1 MKKLIAFII
10 VMLNLIVTSY
20 GQQPKRPN
28 VIIVL
33 SDDQGY
39 GDFSCNG
46 NPVLQTPALD
56 QLAQEA
62 IQFSDF
68 HVSPYCTPTRGQLL
82 SGMDALH
89 NKAATVGAG
98 RNTMRHDIQ
107 TMPEIFRQ
115 NGYRTGIFGKWH
127 LGDNYPDR
135 PMDRGFEKA
144 VWIRG
149 WGLLSESEYDN
160 DYYRTRYMDGNQTIQ
175 SEKYCTDLWFDE
187 AMKWM
192 GEISDQNKPFFVY
205 LPTNAPHGPF
215 HAPKEDY
222 NFYKNK
228 VSDSATAGFFG
239 MLRNIDNNMARLNQW
254 LIDRRLKENTIIIYM
269 NDNGGT
275 GGVNVYNAGMRGK
288 KGEVYEG
295 GHRAV
300 CFFRWPAGK
309 LGTGRTITAATQVQD
324 LLPTFID
331 LLKFKSPVQTK
342 PFDGVSLVPLLKQ
355 KGALK
360 DRMFVVQY
368 GGSSHPEKY
377 FSCVAWNQWRLVG
390 NNELYNIRSDPAQQ
404 HNIAKEHPEKLQQ
417 MLAVYN
423 KWWDANEKEMD
434 QFVPIVIGAPQ
445 QSSVVLTA
453 DFWANGDYVNTQ
465 WKVAQVQ
472 GPPAGGT
479 WHIKV
484 EQEGWYKAELSRW
497 PFHLNQALNTAG
509 ITQAVGG
516 TPLRT
521 GKSLPVEEGCLS
533 VNERTPV
540 TAVKKNAQATLI
552 EMTVKLSA
560 KDNTLRAWFRDGKG
574 KDLCGSYY
582 LRLTPIT
589 DESLLQSRKN
599 NTCYLELQT
608 GLESISIIN

>member
-1 MKKLIAFII
+1 MKKCITLLI
-10 VMLNLIVTSY
+10 VLLNLQVIGY
-20 GQQPKRPN
+20 GQESKRPN

-56 QLAQEA
+56 QLAGEGLR
-62 IQFSDF
+62 FTDF

-98 RNTMRHDIQ
+98 RNTMRHDLV

-192 GEISDQNKPFFVY
+192 GEMSDQHKPFFAY
-205 LPTNAPHGPF
+205 IPTNAPHGPF

-222 NFYKNK
+222 HFYKDK
-228 VSDSATAGFFG
+228 VGDSSAAAFFG
-239 MLRNIDNNMARLNQW
+239 MLRNIDKNMTRLDQW
-254 LIDRRLKENTIIIYM
+254 LTGKGLKENTIVIYM

-300 CFFRWPAGK
+300 CFFRWPGGK
-309 LGTGRTITAATQVQD
+309 MRAARAIDATTQVQD

-331 LLKFKSPVQTK
+331 LLKLKAPVQPR

-355 KGALK
+355 TAALK
-360 DRMFVVQY
+360 DRMFIVQY
-368 GGSSHPEKY
+368 GGSSRPEKY

-390 NNELYNIRSDPAQQ
+390 NHELYNIKSDPGQQ
-404 HNIAKEHPEKLQQ
+404 QNIAKEHPAKLQQ
-417 MLAVYN
+417 MLAFYN
-423 KWWDANEKEMD
+423 KWWANNEKELD
-434 QFVPIVIGAPQ
+434 RFVPVVIGAPQ
-445 QSSVVLTA
+445 QVSAVLTA
-453 DFWANGDYVNTQ
+453 DFWENGDYVNTQ
-465 WKVAQVQ
+465 WKVAQAQ
-472 GPPAGGT
+472 GPANGGI

-484 EQEGWYKAELSRW
+484 QKEGRYKAELSRW
-497 PFHLNQALNTAG
+497 PFHLNQALQTPG
-509 ITQAVGG
+509 IAKAVGG
-516 TPLRT
+516 SSLRR
-521 GKSLPVEEGCLS
+521 GKSVAIEQACLS
-533 VNERTPV
+533 VNGAAPV
-540 TAVKKNAQATLI
+540 TASKASNQAALI

-560 KDNTLRAWFRDGKG
+560 KDSTLRAWFRDHNGT
-574 KDLCGSYY
+574 DVCGSYY
-582 LRLTPIT
+582 LRLTPVA
-589 DESLLQSRKN
+589 D
-599 NTCYLELQT
+599 
-608 GLESISIIN
+608 

>member
-1 MKKLIAFII
+1 MIRLIT
-10 VMLNLIVTSY
+10 LLITLSY
-20 GQQPKRPN
+20 FQATVFSQQSQRPN

-46 NPVLQTPALD
+46 NPILQTPALD
-56 QLAQEA
+56 QLALEGL
-62 IQFSDF
+62 QFSDF

-98 RNTMRHDIQ
+98 RNTMQHDIQ

-115 NGYRTGIFGKWH
+115 NGYRTGMFGKWH

-135 PMDRGFEKA
+135 PMDRGFEKS

-160 DYYRTRYMDGNQTIQ
+160 DYYRTRYMDGNKTIQ

-187 AMKWM
+187 AIKWM
-192 GEISDQNKPFFVY
+192 DAMSNADKPFFAY
-205 LPTNAPHGPF
+205 IPTNAPHGPF
-215 HAPKEDY
+215 NAPKEDFD
-222 NFYKNK
+222 FYKDK

-239 MLRNIDNNMARLNQW
+239 MLRNIDKNMARLDQW
-254 LIDRRLKENTIIIYM
+254 LTAKHLKENTIVIYM

-275 GGVNVYNAGMRGK
+275 GGVNLYNAGMRGK

-309 LGTGRTITAATQVQD
+309 LGSARTITTTTQVQD

-331 LLKFKSPVQTK
+331 LLKFEEPVQ
-342 PFDGVSLVPLLKQ
+342 PGHFDGVSLIPLLKQ
-355 KGALK
+355 KGTLK

-368 GGSSHPEKY
+368 GGSSRPEKY
-377 FSCVAWNQWRLVG
+377 FSCVVWNEWRLVG
-390 NNELYNIRSDPAQQ
+390 NNEMYNIKSDPGQQ
-404 HNIAKEHPEKLQQ
+404 HNIAKAHPEKFQK
-417 MLAVYN
+417 MLAFYN
-423 KWWDANEKEMD
+423 KWWATNEKEID
-434 QFVPIVIGAPQ
+434 RFVPIVVGAPQ
-445 QSSVVLTA
+445 QLSSILTA
-453 DFWANGDYVNTQ
+453 DFWENGDYVNTQ

-472 GPPAGGT
+472 GPPAGGI

-484 EQEGWYKAELSRW
+484 EKEGWYKAELSRW

-509 ITQAVGG
+509 ITKAVGG

-521 GKSLPVEEGCLS
+521 GKSLPIEKGCLS
-533 VNERTPV
+533 VNESAPV
-540 TAVKKNAQATLI
+540 TEVKANAQATLI
-552 EMTVKLSA
+552 EMKVKLSR
-560 KDNTLRAWFRDGKG
+560 KDSTLRAWFQNNKG
-574 KDLCGSYY
+574 KDVCGTYY
-582 LRLTPIT
+582 LRLTPIY
-589 DESLLQSRKN
+589 E
-599 NTCYLELQT
+599 
-608 GLESISIIN
+608 